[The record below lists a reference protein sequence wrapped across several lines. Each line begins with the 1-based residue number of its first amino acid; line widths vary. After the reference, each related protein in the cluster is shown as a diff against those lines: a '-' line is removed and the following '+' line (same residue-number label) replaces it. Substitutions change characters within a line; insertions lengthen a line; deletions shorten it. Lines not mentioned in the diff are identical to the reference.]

1 VNQSPPRRSPNVAA
15 IVVLGFFASA
25 LVEFVLDLV
34 IEFGGLVHSQ
44 SAANV
49 VSVLLSLV
57 IGAVAGGAMFLAR
70 PRHYGLAAV
79 AAVSGIVA
87 GTVADELATA
97 VYFLAKD
104 LPVSVSLFTGYFT
117 HARAV
122 FWISNV
128 IVIAVAAGLT
138 AIRVARV
145 RTGEPSV
152 PPRTWGP
159 PGPQWGPPPPYGPPQ
174 PYGPPPQQS
183 PYGPPAGPYGPSAG
197 EPPG

>member
-152 PPRTWGP
+152 PPRTWAP

-183 PYGPPAGPYGPSAG
+183 PYGPPAGPYGPPAG